1 MRVRKK
7 LDIAWSDLALAAA
20 RTVLPGDAAALA
32 DGLEKRWSPHGDALV
47 CLSVRSGLDLLLQAL
62 ALPRGSEILV
72 SAVTIRDMVRI
83 IEAHGLVAV
92 PVEFDMDSLS
102 VRAEDLARRAGPRSA
117 ALLVAHLFGSRMPM
131 EPLVRAARSRGL
143 LVIEDCAQ
151 AYAGP
156 GYRGHDE
163 SDVSMFSFGPIKT
176 ATALGGA
183 LLRVRDAQLRA
194 RMKRLQAGYARQTR
208 AQYAARVAKYA
219 GLKLLSGR
227 VLYTLFVA
235 GCRLLGKNHD
245 AVIGGATRSFAGAE
259 LLRAIRRRPC
269 AALLALLARR
279 LRRFDPRAIEE
290 RIALA
295 RALFARY
302 PELARPGSRAALHTH
317 WVVPVCSAAPDKLLR
332 RLWRAGF
339 DATRGAT
346 SLYVV
351 PPPPPEADRVMAQ
364 VVYVP
369 LDRWMAAKALE
380 AMGRIAS
387 RVDPVHAPAGKV
399 MPKLG

>member
-7 LDIAWSDLALAAA
+7 LDIAWGDLAFAAA
-20 RTVLPGDAAALA
+20 RAVLPGEAAALE
-32 DGLEKRWSPHGDALV
+32 DRLEKRWSPHGGALA
-47 CLSVRSGLDLLLQAL
+47 CLSVRSGFDLLLQAL

-92 PVEFDMDSLS
+92 PVDLDMDSLS
-102 VRAEDLARRAGPRSA
+102 VRAEAVARRAGPRSA

-131 EPLVRAARSRGL
+131 EPIVRAARSRGL

-183 LLRVRDAQLRA
+183 LLRVRDAELCA

-235 GCRLLGKNHD
+235 GCRLLGKSHD
-245 AVIGGATRSFAGAE
+245 SVIGGATRSFAGAE
-259 LLRAIRRRPC
+259 LLHAIRRRPC
-269 AALLALLARR
+269 AALLALLERR
-279 LRRFDPRAIEE
+279 LRRFDPRAIDE
-290 RIALA
+290 RVALA
-295 RALFARY
+295 QAFFARH
-302 PELARPGSRAALHTH
+302 PGLARPGSRAALHTH

-332 RLWRAGF
+332 RLWCAGF

-351 PPPPPEADRVMAQ
+351 SPPPREADRIMAQ

-369 LDRWMAAKALE
+369 VDSGMGANALE
-380 AMGRIAS
+380 AMGRVA
-387 RVDPVHAPAGKV
+387 R
-399 MPKLG
+399 